1 MNSVESNS
9 ASLSDFGALWFDS
22 NFVDKETQ
30 SICLTPLY
38 SYVVARDN
46 MTFTWLCH
54 MDQMSAL
61 DIDLFEVNEE

>member
-46 MTFTWLCH
+46 MTFT
-54 MDQMSAL
+54 
-61 DIDLFEVNEE
+61 